1 MRLSLCII
9 LSAVLLMLNLCAYA
23 QDTPSADNKLSGFT
37 AGPYLLD
44 VTADSAV
51 VAFHL
56 DKALAA
62 KVRIFDGNAL
72 REFGSGTK
80 SKSHFV
86 KITGLEPGLTYDYEI
101 ICGDGQTRTPQGDRS
116 FQIRTACRA
125 GESFTFAVYGDT
137 RPGENKTTMHHQE
150 IINQVIL
157 HEPLFCLVLGDM
169 IDDGTRAD
177 LWDEFFRIESRLL
190 RRTAIYPVLGDND
203 FANGKGLYSGFF
215 PSLAQGYYKFEWG
228 DVQFF
233 GLLAW
238 GTRGNQKSEE
248 FDAESPQFKWLESE
262 LARDEVQKAPF
273 RVVFL
278 HDPVYI
284 SRGRSSEV
292 LRRTWAPLFQKYKVD
307 VVFASW
313 HLYERSVNEEI
324 TYIISGGA
332 GAELIWMDKD
342 RTYPS
347 QAEAREYH
355 FCKVDINSNAMTIS
369 AIAADRTVLDSITL
383 TPRSHEPE
391 TAGRLERAANRL
403 GKEILI
409 NASADSSI
417 VPLYFFSSD
426 CPYCHELLKYE
437 LPRLASENN
446 ISLAIFYFDLGVEGT
461 YDLFLNAEAEF
472 GRQGVDVPAIFI
484 GRSSF
489 GGETEISKNLP
500 AELAKF
506 RKDPQSYLEQMIT
519 PFTSPHD
526 TVMIKEEA
534 FNALTYGVVLGAGLL
549 DGINPCAF
557 TTVIFLISYLSLVG
571 GGRKQMLYTGG
582 MFTLAVFVTYLAIGL
597 AFFNFVKLIL
607 REQIVATVVNSILL
621 LIVGALAVL
630 SLVDFV
636 RCLKGRVTDIT
647 LQLPDFLKGK
657 IREKIRNF
665 ARNKTALISASFILG
680 VVIAGME
687 LACTG
692 QVYFPIVT
700 MISEPRYRIA
710 ATKYLFSYN
719 IAFIIPLVAV
729 FLLATFGVT
738 SERMGAF
745 FRRRVAMVKLGLAI
759 LFIAM
764 AIMIIVNLRWL

>member
-9 LSAVLLMLNLCAYA
+9 LSAVLLMLNLCAHA
-23 QDTPSADNKLSGFT
+23 QDVVSADNKLSGFT

-62 KVRIFDGNAL
+62 KVRIFDGNN
-72 REFGSGTK
+72 RRGFSSGTK

-203 FANGKGLYSGFF
+203 FANGKGLYSDFF

-238 GTRGNQKSEE
+238 GTRGDQKSEE

-284 SRGRSSEV
+284 SRGRLSEV

-313 HLYERSVNEEI
+313 HLYERSTNEEI

-355 FCKVDINSNAMTIS
+355 FCKIDINSNAMTIS

-391 TAGRLERAANRL
+391 TAGRLEREANRL

-461 YDLFLNAEAEF
+461 YDLFLDAEAEF

-484 GRSSF
+484 GRSAF

-506 RKDPQSYLEQMIT
+506 RKDPQAYLEQMIT
-519 PFTSPHD
+519 PFISTHD
-526 TVMIKEEA
+526 TVAKKEET
-534 FNALTYGVVLGAGLL
+534 FKSLTYGTVLGTGFL

-557 TTVIFLISYLSLVG
+557 TTVIFLISYLSLIG
-571 GGRKQMLYTGG
+571 GERKQMLYAGG
-582 MFTLAVFVTYLAIGL
+582 AFTLAVFITYLAIGL

-607 REQIVATVVNSILL
+607 PEQIAVTVVNSILL
-621 LIVGALAVL
+621 LIVAALAVF
-630 SLVDFV
+630 SFVDFV
-636 RCLKGRVTDIT
+636 RCLRGNVVDIT
-647 LQLPDFLKGK
+647 LWLPEFINGK

-665 ARNKTALISASFILG
+665 ARNKAAVVSASFVLG
-680 VVIAGME
+680 IVIAGME

-700 MISEPRYRIA
+700 MISEPRHRIA
-710 ATKYLFSYN
+710 ATIYLFFYN
-719 IAFIIPLVAV
+719 VAFITPLAAV
-729 FLLATFGVT
+729 FLLATFGIS
-738 SERMGAF
+738 SEKMAVF
-745 FRRRVAMVKLGLAI
+745 FRRHITMVKLGLAV

-764 AIMIIVNLRWL
+764 AIVIIVNLRLL

>member
-1 MRLSLCII
+1 MKTLLCVIL
-9 LSAVLLMLNLCAYA
+9 LSATLCYG
-23 QDTPSADNKLSGFT
+23 TSSGFT

-44 VTADSAV
+44 ITTDSAV

-56 DKALAA
+56 AKPMTA
-62 KVRIFDGNAL
+62 KVRVFDANGIM
-72 REFGSGTK
+72 EFNSETEG
-80 SKSHFV
+80 KSHFV
-86 KITGLEPGLTYDYEI
+86 KITGLIPGLTYDYEI
-101 ICGDGQTRTPQGDRS
+101 ICGDGQTRTPQSDRS
-116 FQIRTACRA
+116 FQIRTASRA

-150 IINQVIL
+150 IINQVIPQ
-157 HEPLFCLVLGDM
+157 EPMFCLVLGDM
-169 IDDGTRAD
+169 VDDGAKTE
-177 LWDEFFRIESRLL
+177 LWDEFFQIESKLL

-203 FANGKGLYSGFF
+203 FVNGKGLYPDFF
-215 PSLAQGYYKFEWG
+215 PLLAKEEYYRFEWG
-228 DVQFF
+228 GVQFF
-233 GLLAW
+233 ALNAW
-238 GTRGNQKSEE
+238 GTRGDQRSDE
-248 FDAESPQFKWLESE
+248 FNTESPQLKWLESE
-262 LARDEVQKAPF
+262 LVKDEIQKAPF

-284 SRGRSSEV
+284 SRGRASEL
-292 LRRTWAPLFQKYKVD
+292 LRRTLAPLLKKYKVD

-324 TYIISGGA
+324 TYIITGGA

-342 RTYPS
+342 KNYPS
-347 QAEAREYH
+347 QADAREYH
-355 FCKVDINSNAMTIS
+355 FCKVEINSNSMTIS
-369 AIAADRTVLDSITL
+369 AIAADGTVLDNITL
-383 TPRSHEPE
+383 IPRSYESE
-391 TAGRLERAANRL
+391 TASRIERAASRL
-403 GKEILI
+403 GKEIYIVPDANSPL
-409 NASADSSI
+409 
-417 VPLYFFSSD
+417 VPLYFFSSN
-426 CPYCHELLKYE
+426 CTFCQELLKYD
-437 LPRLASENN
+437 LPKLARENK
-446 ISLAIFYFDLGVEGT
+446 ISMEIFYFDLGVEGT

-484 GRSSF
+484 GRSVF

-506 RKDPQSYLEQMIT
+506 RNDPQSYLEQMIT

-582 MFTLAVFVTYLAIGL
+582 MFTLAVFATYLAIGL
-597 AFFNFVKLIL
+597 AFFNFVRPIL
-607 REQIVATVVNSILL
+607 QQQFAATIVNSLL
-621 LIVGALAVL
+621 LFVVGVFAVF
-630 SLVDFV
+630 SLVDFI

-665 ARNKTALISASFILG
+665 ARNKKALISASFILG
-680 VVIAGME
+680 VVIASME
-687 LACTG
+687 LVCTG

-710 ATKYLFSYN
+710 ATKYLVSYN

-738 SERMGAF
+738 SERMGTF
-745 FRRRVAMVKLGLAI
+745 FRRHVAMVKLGLAI

-764 AIMIIVNLRWL
+764 AIMIIINLRWL